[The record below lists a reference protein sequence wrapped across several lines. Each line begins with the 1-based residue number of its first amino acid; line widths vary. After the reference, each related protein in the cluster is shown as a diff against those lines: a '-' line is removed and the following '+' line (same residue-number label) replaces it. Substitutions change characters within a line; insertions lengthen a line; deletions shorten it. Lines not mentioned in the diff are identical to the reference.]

1 MNTGSLRNLLEFST
15 RLDDAI
21 CAWYYFAIGY
31 FSTLTLRV
39 LNFRDRMNELSERQK
54 IILSLVI
61 HEYSQTATPVGSQA
75 LVARYNLDMS
85 SATVRNEL
93 VALTDHGF
101 LRQPHTSAGRVPTE
115 EGYRYFVSKLTRAS
129 DLPDTTRRTISHQFY
144 QMRND
149 VEQWVRLAASVLAYQ
164 SRAASL
170 VTPPHPEHSRLKHL
184 ELIAT
189 RGRQILVVLVMIGG
203 EVRQRLLSL
212 SEPVTQEQLSQSAE
226 RLTQLFQRADVNE
239 MRARLAQMQGLDA
252 DVLVW
257 VIEDMLQADA
267 KPAGEV
273 YIDGLTNVLSEP
285 EFTGSDEAR
294 RSLRIL
300 EERSLLKDLVART
313 SAGNTQGGVQVLIGG
328 EGTWDELRQW
338 SLVLGSYGLP
348 GLATGTLGVLGPL
361 RLSYG
366 RAISTV
372 RFLSGLLS
380 DLMAESSIDES
391 SANTGDLN

>member
-1 MNTGSLRNLLEFST
+1 MT
-15 RLDDAI
+15 
-21 CAWYYFAIGY
+21 
-31 FSTLTLRV
+31 
-39 LNFRDRMNELSERQK
+39 ELSERQK
-54 IILSLVI
+54 LILSLVI
-61 HEYSQTATPVGSQA
+61 HEYSRTATPVGSHV

-85 SATVRNEL
+85 TATVRNEL
-93 VALTDHGF
+93 VVLTERGY

-115 EGYRYFVSKLTRAS
+115 EGYRYFVSRLTHAS
-129 DLPDTTRRTISHQFY
+129 VLPDTTRRTISHQFY

-203 EVRQRLLSL
+203 EVRQRLQALA
-212 SEPVTQEQLSQSAE
+212 EPVTQEQLSQSSE
-226 RLTQLFQRADVNE
+226 RLTQLFQGADVNE
-239 MRARLAQMQGLDA
+239 MRARIAQLQGLDL
-252 DVLVW
+252 DVIHW
-257 VIEDMLQADA
+257 VIDDLLQADA
-267 KPAGEV
+267 IPTGEV
-273 YIDGLTNVLSEP
+273 FIDGLTNVLSEP

-294 RSLRIL
+294 KSLRIL
-300 EERSLLKDLVART
+300 EERSLLQDLVART

-338 SLVLGSYGLP
+338 SLVLGSYGMP

-361 RLSYG
+361 RMSYG

-372 RFLSGLLS
+372 RFLSGLMS
-380 DLMAESSIDES
+380 DLMAETMLDET
-391 SANTGDLN
+391 SANTGEMN

>member
-1 MNTGSLRNLLEFST
+1 
-15 RLDDAI
+15 
-21 CAWYYFAIGY
+21 
-31 FSTLTLRV
+31 
-39 LNFRDRMNELSERQK
+39 MNELTERQK

-61 HEYSQTATPVGSQA
+61 HEYSTTATPVGSQA

-93 VALTDHGF
+93 ATLTEWGL

-115 EGYRYFVSKLTRAS
+115 EGYRYFVSRLTRAAE
-129 DLPDTTRRTISHQFY
+129 LPDTTRRTISHQFY

-164 SRAASL
+164 SHAASL
-170 VTPPHPEHSRLKHL
+170 VTPPHPEHARLKHL
-184 ELIAT
+184 ELIGT
-189 RGRQILVVLVMIGG
+189 RGRQVLVVLVMIGG
-203 EVRQRLLSL
+203 EVRQRLQALP
-212 SEPVTQEQLSQSAE
+212 EPVSQEQLSQSSE
-226 RLTQLFQRADVNE
+226 RLTQLFQGADVNE
-239 MRARLAQMQGLDA
+239 IRARMAQLQGLDV
-252 DVLVW
+252 DVAAW
-257 VIEDMLQADA
+257 MIDDMLQADESL
-267 KPAGEV
+267 AGEV
-273 YIDGLTNVLSEP
+273 YIDGLTNVIGEP

-300 EERSLLKDLVART
+300 EERSLLQDLVART
-313 SAGNTQGGVQVLIGG
+313 SASNTQGGVQVLIGG

-338 SLVLGSYGLP
+338 SLVLGSYGMP

-361 RLSYG
+361 RLSYS

-380 DLMAESSIDES
+380 DLMEETILDETS
-391 SANTGDLN
+391 

>member
-1 MNTGSLRNLLEFST
+1 MDE
-15 RLDDAI
+15 
-21 CAWYYFAIGY
+21 
-31 FSTLTLRV
+31 LT
-39 LNFRDRMNELSERQK
+39 ERQK

-61 HEYSQTATPVGSQA
+61 HEYSRTATPVGSQV
-75 LVARYNLDMS
+75 LVSRYNLDMS

-93 VALTDHGF
+93 AELTERGL

-115 EGYRYFVSKLTRAS
+115 EGYRFFVSRLTRAAE
-129 DLPDTTRRTISHQFY
+129 LPDNTRRTISHQFY

-164 SRAASL
+164 SRAASV
-170 VTPPHPEHSRLKHL
+170 VTPPHPEHTRLKHL

-189 RGRQILVVLVMIGG
+189 RGRQVLVVMVMIGG
-203 EVRQRLLSL
+203 EVRQRLQSL
-212 SEPVTQEQLSQSAE
+212 AEPVTQDQLSQSSE
-226 RLTQLFQRADVNE
+226 RITQLFHGADVIE
-239 MRARLAQMQGLDA
+239 IRTRMSQLQGLDL
-252 DVLVW
+252 DVINW
-257 VIEDMLQADA
+257 VMDDMTQADA
-267 KPAGEV
+267 AQAGEV

-300 EERSLLKDLVART
+300 EERSLLQDLVART
-313 SAGNTQGGVQVLIGG
+313 SASNTQGGVQVLIGG

-338 SLVLGSYGLP
+338 SLVLGSYGMP

-361 RLSYG
+361 RMSYG

-372 RFLSGLLS
+372 RFLSSLLS
-380 DLMAESSIDES
+380 DLMEETILDETS
-391 SANTGDLN
+391 

>member
-1 MNTGSLRNLLEFST
+1 MDE
-15 RLDDAI
+15 
-21 CAWYYFAIGY
+21 
-31 FSTLTLRV
+31 LT
-39 LNFRDRMNELSERQK
+39 ERQK

-61 HEYSQTATPVGSQA
+61 HEYSRTATPVGSQV
-75 LVARYNLDMS
+75 LVSRYNLDMS

-93 VALTDHGF
+93 AELTERGL

-115 EGYRYFVSKLTRAS
+115 EGYRFFVSRLTRAAE
-129 DLPDTTRRTISHQFY
+129 LPDNTRRTISHQFY

-164 SRAASL
+164 SRAASV
-170 VTPPHPEHSRLKHL
+170 VTPPHPEHTRLKHL

-189 RGRQILVVLVMIGG
+189 RGRQVLVVMVMIGG
-203 EVRQRLLSL
+203 EVRQRLQSL
-212 SEPVTQEQLSQSAE
+212 AEPVTQDQLSQSSE
-226 RLTQLFQRADVNE
+226 RITQLFHGADVIE
-239 MRARLAQMQGLDA
+239 IRTRMSQLQGLDL
-252 DVLVW
+252 DVINW
-257 VIEDMLQADA
+257 VMDDMNQADA
-267 KPAGEV
+267 AQAGEV

-300 EERSLLKDLVART
+300 EERSLLQDLVART
-313 SAGNTQGGVQVLIGG
+313 SASNTQGGVQVLIGG

-338 SLVLGSYGLP
+338 SLVLGSYGMP

-361 RLSYG
+361 RMSYG

-372 RFLSGLLS
+372 RFLSSLLS
-380 DLMAESSIDES
+380 DLMEETILDETS
-391 SANTGDLN
+391 

>member
-1 MNTGSLRNLLEFST
+1 MIN
-15 RLDDAI
+15 D
-21 CAWYYFAIGY
+21 
-31 FSTLTLRV
+31 LT
-39 LNFRDRMNELSERQK
+39 ERQK
-54 IILSLVI
+54 LILSLVI
-61 HEYSQTATPVGSQA
+61 HEYSRTAIPVGSQA
-75 LVARYNLDMS
+75 LVTRYNLDIS

-93 VALTDHGF
+93 AALTEFGL

-115 EGYRYFVSKLTRAS
+115 EGYRYFVSRLTRAI
-129 DLPDTTRRTISHQFY
+129 DLPDATRRTISHQFY

-170 VTPPHPEHSRLKHL
+170 VTPPHPEHARLKHL

-189 RGRQILVVLVMIGG
+189 RGRQVLVVLVMVGG

-212 SEPVTQEQLSQSAE
+212 PELVGQEQLSQSSE
-226 RLTQLFQRADVNE
+226 RLTRLFQGADGAE
-239 MRARLAQMQGLDA
+239 MRARLSQLQGLDA
-252 DVLVW
+252 DVMAW
-257 VIEDMLQADA
+257 VIEDMTHADTTL
-267 KPAGEV
+267 AGEM
-273 YIDGLTNVLSEP
+273 YIDGLANVLSEP
-285 EFTGSDEAR
+285 EFTGSEEAR

-300 EERSLLKDLVART
+300 EERTLLRDLVART
-313 SAGNTQGGVQVLIGG
+313 SASNTQGGVQVLIGG

-380 DLMAESSIDES
+380 ELMEQSMLDENS
-391 SANTGDLN
+391 GVTGDLN

>member
-1 MNTGSLRNLLEFST
+1 MIN
-15 RLDDAI
+15 D
-21 CAWYYFAIGY
+21 
-31 FSTLTLRV
+31 LT
-39 LNFRDRMNELSERQK
+39 ERQK
-54 IILSLVI
+54 LILSLVI
-61 HEYSQTATPVGSQA
+61 HEYSRTAIPVGSQA
-75 LVARYNLDMS
+75 LVTRYNLDIS

-93 VALTDHGF
+93 AALTEFGL

-115 EGYRYFVSKLTRAS
+115 EGYRYFVSRLTRAI
-129 DLPDTTRRTISHQFY
+129 DLPDATRRTISHQFY

-170 VTPPHPEHSRLKHL
+170 VTPPHPEHARLKHL

-189 RGRQILVVLVMIGG
+189 RGRQVLVVLVMVGG

-212 SEPVTQEQLSQSAE
+212 PELVGQEQLSQSSE
-226 RLTQLFQRADVNE
+226 RLTRLFQGADVAE
-239 MRARLAQMQGLDA
+239 MQARLSQLQGLDA
-252 DVLVW
+252 DVMAW
-257 VIEDMLQADA
+257 VIEDMTHEDTTL
-267 KPAGEV
+267 AGEM
-273 YIDGLTNVLSEP
+273 YIDGLANVLSEP
-285 EFTGSDEAR
+285 EFTGSEEAR

-300 EERSLLKDLVART
+300 EERTLLRDLVART
-313 SAGNTQGGVQVLIGG
+313 SASNTQGGVQVLIGG

-380 DLMAESSIDES
+380 ELMEQSMLDENS
-391 SANTGDLN
+391 GVTGDLN